1 MDADRQDAVIHSSW
15 NPVFEKFK
23 IINTGDVSFRVFS
36 KDIKDIKIV
45 LLGQDPYPVKSDG
58 LSFLVPKDVKIPGS
72 LKNIF
77 KELNGTFPERG
88 YQFIHGDLERW
99 FNNGIFLLNCSLT
112 IGEMK
117 KWTPFI
123 NYVIKYISENTDAV
137 FILLGNHAKSK
148 SKLIDKTSIVKKFV
162 TAIHPSPSTHGFI
175 GSGVFKKVE
184 NVLGEQFNWQN

>member
-1 MDADRQDAVIHSSW
+1 MGADTQDAVIHSSW

-23 IINTGDVSFRVFS
+23 IENANDVSFRVFS

-45 LLGQDPYPVKSDG
+45 LLGQDPYPGKSDG
-58 LSFLVPKDVKIPGS
+58 LSFSVPKDVKIPGS

-112 IGEMK
+112 FGEMK

-123 NYVIKYISENTDAV
+123 DYVIKYISENTDAV
-137 FILLGNHAKSK
+137 FILLGNHAKNK
-148 SKLIDKTSIVKKFV
+148 SKFVKKFV

-184 NVLGEQFNWQN
+184 NVLGEQFDWQN

>member
-1 MDADRQDAVIHSSW
+1 MNYIIHSSW
-15 NPVFEKFK
+15 KPVFEKFK
-23 IINTGDVSFRVFS
+23 IENANDVIFRVFS
-36 KDIKDIKIV
+36 KDIKDIKLV
-45 LLGQDPYPVKSDG
+45 LLGQDPYPGKSDG
-58 LSFLVPKDVKIPGS
+58 LSFSVPKDVKIPGS

-77 KELNGTFPERG
+77 KELNGTFPERE
-88 YQFIHGDLERW
+88 YQFNHGNLERW

-117 KWTPFI
+117 KWAPFI

-137 FILLGNHAKSK
+137 FLLLGNHAKSK
-148 SKLIDKTSIVKKFV
+148 SKLVKKFV

-184 NVLGEQFNWQN
+184 NVLGKQFDWQN